1 MTEGDE
7 CKRLSHEFEI
17 AKIKSYI
24 QGLEDIDQVKTAA
37 VSLLDLL
44 DGAKA
49 MIRDLIEE
57 NSEARTASIKKPPTK
72 GEVF

>member
-37 VSLLDLL
+37 VSLLDL
-44 DGAKA
+44 
-49 MIRDLIEE
+49 IEE
-57 NSEARTASIKKPPTK
+57 NSEVRTSSIKKPPMK